1 MKSVTRTRIFQE
13 VLMKKMIPILSPLVF
28 GLFGG
33 LFVECAMRILL
44 AMVSPFFDSEH
55 APTLILPILIAI
67 LSALFIALMA
77 IANVAHLINLNN
89 TKKAKLIAVW
99 EAFAALALFFVS
111 WNFSGYMIDGV
122 SNLF

>member
-1 MKSVTRTRIFQE
+1 
-13 VLMKKMIPILSPLVF
+13 MKKMTPIISPLVF

-44 AMVSPFFDSEH
+44 AVVSPFVDSEH

-77 IANVAHLINLNN
+77 IANVAYLINLNN
-89 TKKAKLIAVW
+89 NKKAKMIAVW
-99 EAFAALALFFVS
+99 EALAALALFFVS

>member
-1 MKSVTRTRIFQE
+1 
-13 VLMKKMIPILSPLVF
+13 MKKMIPILSPLVF

-33 LFVECAMRILL
+33 LFVESAMRILL